1 MGLWPF
7 SLTNYHYRLKNS
19 SDSTLQKALK
29 DSLQDNL
36 HIVTARMDP
45 LFDEFLLQA
54 RDGKNSL
61 LHYAGIRNSQLK
73 LIDIV

>member
-1 MGLWPF
+1 VGLWSF
-7 SLTNYHYRLKNS
+7 SLTNYHFRLKNS

-54 RDGKNSL
+54 RDGKNSF
-61 LHYAGIRNSQLK
+61 LHYASIRNPP
-73 LIDIV
+73 IETD